1 MPYSL
6 KQAAAAVGKQKPA
19 ILKAIQSGKISAQKD
34 ANGQWQI
41 EPVELHR
48 VYPPVS
54 DRSIAETVPTA
65 SETVSV
71 ETRETIGNTNGNS
84 LLRQEVQFLREKL
97 SDLERMTDTERRQ
110 LSEQIAD
117 LRGERDRLLK
127 VVEEQAS
134 SFRLLTD
141 QRQQPAP
148 EPQPAARRGFRAF
161 LHRLTG

>member
-97 SDLERMTDTERRQ
+97 SDLERMTDTE
-110 LSEQIAD
+110 
-117 LRGERDRLLK
+117 
-127 VVEEQAS
+127 
-134 SFRLLTD
+134 
-141 QRQQPAP
+141 
-148 EPQPAARRGFRAF
+148 
-161 LHRLTG
+161 